1 MGHRL
6 RGAMFIFRSEGNGEF
21 FIFYPDKKKKK
32 ERKKKR
38 FCSVDECTIDF
49 FSYFYDDFCF
59 LHPSFPLYYS
69 PLRVGNVNVD
79 PRETTPFF
87 FCFIYRKKKKHTNEE
102 KLIV

>member
-69 PLRVGNVNVD
+69 PLRERK
-79 PRETTPFF
+79 RERRSARDDPFF
-87 FCFIYRKKKKHTNEE
+87 FFVSFTERKRNTRMKKN
-102 KLIV
+102 